1 MNMDKIER
9 MRFGVLTEKGR
20 AEVRERP
27 LPSMGPDDVLVR
39 QEVCN
44 ICTTD
49 YQQWL
54 GQREGR
60 GYPMA
65 SGHESAGTV
74 VEVGANVADLRP
86 GDRVAL
92 AYITCGI
99 CEGCKRGL
107 NCNNNEIGPKKVSED
122 GYRGVFAYADY
133 MVRPVR
139 ALVKMRK
146 DLSPSEAA
154 FMEPLATVVKGLE
167 KLRAKALETVAVIGA
182 GTMGMLNAQAARA
195 LGCRVIITELME
207 NKLATARAMGFEV
220 IDGRSR
226 NTVEEVKKLTGG
238 VGADAVVIAVAS
250 TAVNSQALEM
260 VRPLDGRI
268 LYFAAGYPAP
278 QVEIDS
284 NIIHYRRLELIGT
297 FGANLKDFYTAADML
312 NQGNVDVMGLIE
324 KNKYSLD
331 RIQEAFTEAAIPG
344 KYRVSVLLT

>member
-1 MNMDKIER
+1 
-9 MRFGVLTEKGR
+9 
-20 AEVRERP
+20 
-27 LPSMGPDDVLVR
+27 
-39 QEVCN
+39 
-44 ICTTD
+44 
-49 YQQWL
+49 
-54 GQREGR
+54 
-60 GYPMA
+60 
-65 SGHESAGTV
+65 
-74 VEVGANVADLRP
+74 
-86 GDRVAL
+86 
-92 AYITCGI
+92 
-99 CEGCKRGL
+99 
-107 NCNNNEIGPKKVSED
+107 
-122 GYRGVFAYADY
+122 

-167 KLRAKALETVAVIGA
+167 KLRAKALETVVVIGA

-226 NTVEEVKKLTGG
+226 NTVKEVKKLTGD

-250 TAVNSQALEM
+250 TTVNSQALEM